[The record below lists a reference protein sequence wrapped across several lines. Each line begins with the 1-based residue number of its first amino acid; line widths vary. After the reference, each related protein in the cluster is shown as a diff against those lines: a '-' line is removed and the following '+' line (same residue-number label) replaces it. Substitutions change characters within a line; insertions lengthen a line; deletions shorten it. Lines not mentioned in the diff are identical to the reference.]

1 MGRDEEPS
9 LGESKTYAKARTV
22 QTVGFCYV
30 KRWAKGTGERE
41 PGTVPSWG
49 AGVRQGGFHKPV
61 VEGGLCGVVLGKA
74 ACSGQEKVRLEPTS
88 DLTQKVNS
96 EGII

>member
-30 KRWAKGTGERE
+30 TRWAKGTGERE
-41 PGTVPSWG
+41 PSTAPSWG
-49 AGVRQGGFHKPV
+49 AGVRQGGFHKPA
-61 VEGGLCGVVLGKA
+61 VEGGLRGVVLGKQLA
-74 ACSGQEKVRLEPTS
+74 LARKKSGWNPPQT
-88 DLTQKVNS
+88 
-96 EGII
+96 